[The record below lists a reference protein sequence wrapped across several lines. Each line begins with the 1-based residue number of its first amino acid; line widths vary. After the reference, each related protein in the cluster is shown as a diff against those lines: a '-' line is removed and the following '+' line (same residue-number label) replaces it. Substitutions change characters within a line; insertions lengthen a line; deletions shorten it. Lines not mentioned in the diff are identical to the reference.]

1 MKNLVLSVISLF
13 ALLLFMNSCDKDYN
27 NIGSNLV
34 GDNHYDYL
42 KDENT
47 TCIAYN
53 QSTGN
58 VQTSNL
64 DINPLGIMTNPVFG
78 NTTADFVSQVTL
90 STENPTFFESTLSG
104 HKPINIK
111 SVKLTVPYFCAITSY
126 NSDGSKT
133 YDLDSIYGDPASK
146 MRLKIQENSTYLR
159 SLDPTLNLQETQSY
173 YNNEAIT
180 YGGQALND
188 STDTSQNEAFFF
200 DKAEVVTTTTETDGT
215 TTTTRSAPSMNLS
228 LNKAFFYNKIINAPS
243 GKLLNNSVFRDYFRG
258 LYFNIEN
265 IGQAGSMAML
275 NFKQAKIVISY
286 YEDLESTASN
296 GTVSLSRVLKTL
308 NLTLTGNSIS
318 LQNFSDPATNY
329 TTAISNRNTADG
341 DSKLYI
347 KGAQGSVSLLSLFGT
362 EDLLTYDRTNDKI
375 ITGSNGIPD
384 ELDRMKRDKWL
395 INEANLICYVDQ
407 DAMSSAGVYE
417 PNRLFLFDVN
427 NRRPIYDYYT
437 DNSSSYLP
445 KFNKFVYG
453 GILEK
458 NAAGKGVQ
466 YKFRLTNHLR
476 NLINKDSTNIRLGL
490 AVTESINSIGV
501 VKLATPVISPIALTK
516 IPAMS
521 VANPLGTIIFGS
533 NIPEGNLNYDKRLR
547 LQIYYTKPK

>member
-13 ALLLFMNSCDKDYN
+13 SLLLFMNSCDKDYN

-34 GDNHYDYL
+34 GDNHYKYKSCDSL
-42 KDENT
+42 S
-47 TCIAYN
+47 CIAYI
-53 QSTGN
+53 QATGN

-64 DINPLGIMTNPVFG
+64 DINPLGMMTNPVFG
-78 NTTADFVSQVTL
+78 NTTADFVSQVAL
-90 STENPTFFESTLSG
+90 STENPTFFESTLTG

-111 SVKLTVPYFCAITSY
+111 SVVLSVPYFCSITAY

-133 YDLDSIYGDPASK
+133 YELDSIYGDATSK
-146 MRLKIQENSTYLR
+146 MRIKIQENTTYLR
-159 SLDPTLNLQETQSY
+159 SLDPALNFQEVQAY
-173 YNNEAIT
+173 YNNEAIS
-180 YGGQALND
+180 YNSQALND
-188 STDTSQNEAFFF
+188 STDTSQNEAFFY
-200 DKAEVVTTTTETDGT
+200 DKAEIVTTTTNTDGT
-215 TTTTRSAPSMNLS
+215 TTTTRSAPSMNLN
-228 LNKAFFYNKIINAPS
+228 LNKAFFYNKIINAPA
-243 GKLLNNSVFRDYFRG
+243 GKLLNNNVFKDYFRG

-265 IGQAGSMAML
+265 IGQAGSLAML

-286 YEDLESTASN
+286 YEDLETTASD
-296 GTVSLSRVLKTL
+296 GTITLSRNLKTL
-308 NLTLTGNSIS
+308 NLTFTGNCVS
-318 LQNFSDPATNY
+318 LQNTTNNTNY
-329 TTAISNRNTADG
+329 LTAISSPNTVQG
-341 DSKLYI
+341 DSRLYI

-362 EDLLTYDRTNDKI
+362 TDVITYDRTNDVIK
-375 ITGSNGIPD
+375 TGSNGIPD
-384 ELDRMKRDKWL
+384 ELDQMKAAKWL

-407 DAMSSAGVYE
+407 DAMSNTAVYE

-427 NRRPIYDYYT
+427 NKRPIYDYYV

-445 KFNKFVYG
+445 KFNKYVYG
-453 GILEK
+453 GIIEK
-458 NAAGKGVQ
+458 NSAGRGTQ
-466 YKFRLTNHLR
+466 YKFRLTTHLR

-501 VKLATPVISPIALTK
+501 VKLATPVISPIALAK

-533 NIPEGNLNYDKRLR
+533 NIPLGDPNYDKRLR